1 MSRVQ
6 AKYREL
12 VADVVGPGEGPD
24 VPQGTVPPGH
34 SDVAFAPSGP
44 HVVPLWLLAG
54 VLGALL
60 FLTVVTVAVTL
71 VDLGNFNI
79 VVAMLIAV
87 VKAALVVLYFMHL
100 RWDSPFNSLILISSL
115 LFVAIFMTFALVDSA
130 EYQPNVD
137 AAPITQ
143 AP

>member
-12 VADVVGPGEGPD
+12 VADVVGPVEGPD

-34 SDVAFAPSGP
+34 SDAAFAPGEP
-44 HVVPLWLLAG
+44 HVVPLWLLAA

-60 FLTVVTVAVTL
+60 FLTVVTVAITL

-79 VVAMLIAV
+79 VAALAIAV
-87 VKAALVVLYFMHL
+87 VKAALVILYFMHL
-100 RWDSPFNSLILISSL
+100 RWDSPFNALILVASL
-115 LFVAIFMTFALVDSA
+115 LFVAIFMTFALLDSS
-130 EYQPNVD
+130 EYQKNID